1 MVSIL
6 SAVLHSSYCKPLGN
20 TQLKEQLLEKKPCL
34 PNSDPE
40 INRKKVNRKQLFALS
55 PSWRFL
61 SSWNSVDTCNK
72 IFHIFWKIFRQGL
85 VMTLWAFS
93 PKNHLWEGFFGSTV
107 WNTYFWVLGGGDLE
121 PSYHS
126 RGHIKRKKFY
136 HENFK
141 NKAIFSS
148 LAVKIHKLEKNR
160 PHHWNLLTKTL
171 LNWIVLFC
179 TPKKNFLETLQ
190 WCIGALLFKEST
202 VATPFKGTLFKG
214 ISDLS
219 TWFFGSQVF
228 TAFNNLIFCN
238 SI

>member
-1 MVSIL
+1 MQASRKYSVERTTSREK
-6 SAVLHSSYCKPLGN
+6 A
-20 TQLKEQLLEKKPCL
+20 LLTEFWSWNQPKK
-34 PNSDPE
+34 SE
-40 INRKKVNRKQLFALS
+40 NRKQLFALS

-72 IFHIFWKIFRQGL
+72 IFHVFWNIFRQGL
-85 VMTLWAFS
+85 VMTLWAFP

-126 RGHIKRKKFY
+126 RGHFKRKKFY
-136 HENFK
+136 HANFK

-190 WCIGALLFKEST
+190 LSST
-202 VATPFKGTLFKG
+202 LILQPHGTFYQRAK
-214 ISDLS
+214 
-219 TWFFGSQVF
+219 
-228 TAFNNLIFCN
+228 
-238 SI
+238 